1 MHLARPP
8 TASAGVS
15 SDTMSSE
22 GVTVA
27 NWYFGCERMAF
38 DSHLGT
44 PELKKLV
51 IGGKVVCTAFPRLK
65 TYVVDFAI
73 S

>member
-1 MHLARPP
+1 M
-8 TASAGVS
+8 
-15 SDTMSSE
+15 
-22 GVTVA
+22 TVA
-27 NWYFGCERMAF
+27 NWCFGCERMAF
-38 DSHLGT
+38 DSHLGI